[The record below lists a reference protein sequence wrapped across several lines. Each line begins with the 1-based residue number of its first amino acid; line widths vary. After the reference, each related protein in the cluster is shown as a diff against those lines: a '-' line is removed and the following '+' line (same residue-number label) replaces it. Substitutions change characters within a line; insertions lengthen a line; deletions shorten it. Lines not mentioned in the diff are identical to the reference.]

1 MRLTCLSP
9 GPTISLEIGY
19 KYQNITSWL
28 DLGSSTLEVNL
39 GNGILDQ
46 KIMKRT
52 KQEIINEINKSF
64 SFLCWPYWMDSKGKI
79 HKQGKSRKRQATS
92 SEQLDK

>member
-1 MRLTCLSP
+1 MSLDNNCPSSNLSP

-19 KYQNITSWL
+19 KYQNITCWL
-28 DLGSSTLEVNL
+28 DLG
-39 GNGILDQ
+39 
-46 KIMKRT
+46 KIMKKT

-79 HKQGKSRKRQATS
+79 HEQGKSRKRRATS

>member
-1 MRLTCLSP
+1 MD
-9 GPTISLEIGY
+9 
-19 KYQNITSWL
+19 Q
-28 DLGSSTLEVNL
+28 GSSTLEVNL

-64 SFLCWPYWMDSKGKI
+64 SFLCWPYWMDRKGRI
-79 HKQGKSRKRQATS
+79 HEQGTSFKPQASSRK
-92 SEQLDK
+92 QLDTCSLL